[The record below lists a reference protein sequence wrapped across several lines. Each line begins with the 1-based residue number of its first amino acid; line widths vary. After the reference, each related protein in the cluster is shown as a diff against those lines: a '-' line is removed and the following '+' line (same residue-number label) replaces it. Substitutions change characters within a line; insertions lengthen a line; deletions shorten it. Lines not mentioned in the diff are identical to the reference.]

1 MKKCEQ
7 TSIFDGE
14 KRFKLTKPVRLV
26 ELFAGIGAQA
36 KALENLGVPFEHY
49 FVCEND
55 RFAVASYNAIHGTG
69 FEPCDVTK
77 ITANDINVVDTDKFD
92 YILTYSFP
100 CTDLSTAGQ
109 MRGMSKDSGTRS
121 SLLWE
126 VERLLSEM
134 EELPQVLIMENVPQ
148 VAAQKNERDFRR
160 WLEFLAKIGYR
171 SFAKILNAKDYG
183 IPQNRQ
189 RMFVVSIREGWR
201 YEFPSKVEESIGF
214 KNYLDFSEEYA
225 IDITRLSKTQKNCLK
240 KLQDSEFSK
249 TIRTK
254 GRFSYDG
261 SHTWDV
267 YSVEL
272 NQSEKFIKNKTLWLK
287 NLSKTICVQHPT
299 MYTLDGKVYFRY
311 SPRECFRLMGFA
323 DADYE
328 KAASV
333 SSKTQL
339 YKQAGN
345 SIVTTCLTAIFGT
358 MTDVDYVQKI
368 NDLTVG
374 LTERR
379 KV

>member
-7 TSIFDGE
+7 TSMFDCE
-14 KRFKLTKPVRLV
+14 KRFKLTKPVRLI

-36 KALENLGVPFEHY
+36 KALENIGIQFEHY

-55 RFAVASYNAIHGTG
+55 RFAIASYNAIHGTT
-69 FEPCDVTK
+69 FAPCDVTK
-77 ITANDINVVDTDKFD
+77 ITAEDINVCETDKFD
-92 YILTYSFP
+92 YIMTYSFP

-109 MRGMSKDSGTRS
+109 MRGMSKDSGTKS

-134 EELPQVLIMENVPQ
+134 NELPQVLLMENVPQ
-148 VAAQKNERDFRR
+148 VVAQKNERDFRR

-183 IPQNRQ
+183 IPQRRL
-189 RMFVVSIREGWR
+189 RMFVVSVREGWR
-201 YEFPSKVEESIGF
+201 YEFPKSVNNDLTTFDFLEKNVSDDYVLSTKMKEYIVANSGGYVVSKVVVN
-214 KNYLDFSEEYA
+214 KNPATA
-225 IDITRLSKTQKNCLK
+225 ITTREGHN
-240 KLQDSEFSK
+240 
-249 TIRTK
+249 R
-254 GRFSYDG
+254 
-261 SHTWDV
+261 V
-267 YSVEL
+267 
-272 NQSEKFIKNKTLWLK
+272 
-287 NLSKTICVQHPT
+287 NLSTYICEDLPLNSVI
-299 MYTLDGKVYFRY
+299 DKEDIY
-311 SPRECFRLMGFA
+311 SRKIRVLTPGERLRLMGFA

-333 SSKTQL
+333 CTKTQL